1 METLETLCK
10 AVMLYTGMKRDKA
23 ERYVRSC
30 ITEYRH
36 GNITAFIDLK
46 EMVEHYYKRKGM

>member
-1 METLETLCK
+1 METFETLCK

-23 ERYVRSC
+23 EKYVKSC
-30 ITEYRH
+30 ITEYRY

-46 EMVEHYYKRKGM
+46 EMVEHYYKQKGL